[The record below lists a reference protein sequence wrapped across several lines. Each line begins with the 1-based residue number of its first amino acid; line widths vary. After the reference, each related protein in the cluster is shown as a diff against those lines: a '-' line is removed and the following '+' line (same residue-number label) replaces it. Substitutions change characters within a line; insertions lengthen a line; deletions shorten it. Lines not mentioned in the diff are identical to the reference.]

1 MIQRFHGEDARITE
15 LKDYAERHPMFQT
28 DENVSIEEFFDKYLY
43 YDEEDGGI
51 GIWHNRDIHD
61 HHIEE
66 LWWSANSLPNVTKA
80 DIDWFFEYIEERW
93 IKYSGSPSGVV
104 GNSEVLLSED
114 EDFVV

>member
-1 MIQRFHGEDARITE
+1 MIQRFPGEDERITE
-15 LKDYAERHPMFQT
+15 LKNYAEQHPMFQY
-28 DENVSIEEFFDKYLY
+28 DDNISDDAFFDEYLY
-43 YDEEDGGI
+43 NDEEDGGI
-51 GIWHNRDIHD
+51 GIWHNRDIHE

-66 LWWSANSLPNVTKA
+66 LWWSPNTLPNVTKE

>member
-1 MIQRFHGEDARITE
+1 MIQRFPNDDERITD
-15 LKDYAERHPMFQT
+15 LKNYAEQHPMFQYE
-28 DENVSIEEFFDKYLY
+28 DNISDDEFFDKYLY

-51 GIWHNRDIHD
+51 GIWHNEEIQK

-66 LWWSANSLPNVTKA
+66 LWWEPNTLPNVTKE
-80 DIDWFFEYIEERW
+80 DIDWFFEFIEERW

>member
-1 MIQRFHGEDARITE
+1 MIQRFRTDDARITE
-15 LKDYAERHPMFQT
+15 LKEYAERHPMFQT
-28 DENVSIEEFFDKYLY
+28 DKNVSIEKFFDKYLY
-43 YDEEDGGI
+43 FDEKDGGI
-51 GIWHNRDIHD
+51 DIWHNKEIHD

-66 LWWSANSLPNVTKA
+66 LWWSPHTLPNVTKE

-104 GNSEVLLSED
+104 GNSEVLLSDD